1 MATRQSAREEAAF
14 MRGEVGVDGAAA
26 EAARD
31 KAEVERDK
39 ARDQFLRG
47 KAWLGRE
54 LLTWLLW
61 RSEASEPLLTFEK
74 QELSVL
80 LADRLVLRG
89 IAGEVIESTV
99 RGATAPYSPLVKRAL
114 DRGLLVHQARLHLA
128 HGERGYQVT
137 LDAEFFDIKSA
148 KLPALVAEE
157 EDDRLQERLY
167 LSEQLAGLVRALTE
181 TFLALRASSRWAKE
195 EVPAMKEWM
204 SATEPAS
211 PAGSSKKKRSAGG

>member
-1 MATRQSAREEAAF
+1 
-14 MRGEVGVDGAAA
+14 MRGDVGVDGAAA

-61 RSEASEPLLTFEK
+61 RSEAAEPLLTFEK

-89 IAGEVIESTV
+89 IAGDVIESTV
-99 RGATAPYSPLVKRAL
+99 RGATAPYSPLVRRAL

-128 HGERGYQVT
+128 HGERNYQVT

-157 EDDRLQERLY
+157 EDDQLQERLY
-167 LSEQLAGLVRALTE
+167 LSEQLAGLVRALIE
-181 TFLALRASSRWAKE
+181 SFLELRSSPRWAKA

-204 SATEPAS
+204 SATDLPTPA
-211 PAGSSKKKRSAGG
+211 KKKRAAR

>member
-1 MATRQSAREEAAF
+1 MAGRRAAREETAF
-14 MRGEVGVDGAAA
+14 LRGEVGVDGAAA

-31 KAEVERDK
+31 QAEVERDK

-54 LLTWLLW
+54 LLTWLLY
-61 RSEASEPLLTFEK
+61 RSEAAEPLLSFEK
-74 QELSVL
+74 QPLSVL

-99 RGATAPYSPLVKRAL
+99 RGATAPYSPLVRRAL

-128 HGERGYQVT
+128 HGERSYQVT

-167 LSEQLAGLVRALTE
+167 LSEQLAGLTRALIE
-181 TFLALRASSRWAKE
+181 TFLELRASPEWANQ
-195 EVPAMKEWM
+195 EVPAMKAWM
-204 SATEPAS
+204 SAADPAR
-211 PAGSSKKKRSAGG
+211 KKRSAG